1 MRYRVDSEVGEL
13 RQVILHRP
21 GREMTRL
28 TPSNKD
34 ELLFD
39 DLLWL
44 AEAQAEHDA
53 FANVLRSEGVE
64 VLYFAELLGETLEDT
79 AARKFALEHAF
90 DERAFGP
97 GLTDALWTL
106 AEGSSGWELADL
118 LIAGI
123 TKAELLDRVGTPRS
137 VLIDLMDDDDLVLPP
152 LPNHLFT
159 RDTSAWA
166 YGGVA
171 VNSMRKEARR
181 RETLNFETIYT
192 YHPRFATADFQR
204 WSLGD
209 DDGPAVLEGGDVL
222 VTGNGSV
229 VVGLSER
236 STPQGA
242 ERFARRLFESGEAE
256 TVVALNM
263 PAKREMMHL
272 DTVLTMLDED
282 TFTVYQNLGNLP
294 SVTIRPGASPEKLDI
309 TRNEDAD
316 MFSVIGAAA
325 GIGDPR
331 VLITPQDSL
340 AAQREQWDDGCNF
353 LAIRPGVVVGYER
366 NVTTNEYLTAQ
377 GIDVRA
383 VPGSELGRGRGGP
396 RCMSCPTIR
405 DAAPPQKETSL

>member
-309 TRNEDAD
+309 TRNADAD

-377 GIDVRA
+377 GIEVRP

>member
-272 DTVLTMLDED
+272 DTVLTMLDGD

-377 GIDVRA
+377 GIEVRP
-383 VPGSELGRGRGGP
+383 VPGNELGRGRGGP

>member
-1 MRYRVDSEVGEL
+1 MKFHVDSEVGDL

-21 GREMTRL
+21 GREMARL

-44 AEAQAEHDA
+44 DRAQAEHDA
-53 FANVLRSEGVE
+53 FAGVLRDEGVE
-64 VLYFAELLGETLEDT
+64 VLYFADLLAETLDDLN
-79 AARKFALEHAF
+79 ARKFVLEQAF
-90 DERAFGP
+90 DERSFGP
-97 GLTDALWTL
+97 GLTDSLWAV
-106 AEGSSGWELADL
+106 AEGASAWELADL

-123 TKAELLDRVGTPRS
+123 TKIELIDRVGKPRS
-137 VLIDLMDDDDLVLPP
+137 VLIDLMEDDALVIPP

-166 YGGVA
+166 YDGVA
-171 VNSMRKEARR
+171 VNSMRKQARR
-181 RETLNFETIYT
+181 RETVHFEAIYR
-192 YHPRFATADFQR
+192 YHPSFAGANFNR

-222 VTGNGSV
+222 VPGNGSV

-242 ERFARRLFESGEAE
+242 ERFARRIFESGSAE
-256 TVVALNM
+256 TVIALHM
-263 PAKREMMHL
+263 PSQREMMHL
-272 DTVLTMLDED
+272 DTVLTMLDEE

-294 SVTIRPGASPEKLDI
+294 SVTIRPGASPEKLHI
-309 TRNEDAD
+309 ERNETAD
-316 MFSVIGAAA
+316 MFSVIGKAS

-331 VLITPQDSL
+331 VLVTPQDSL

-366 NVTTNEYLTAQ
+366 NTATNDYLRSQ
-377 GIDVRA
+377 GIDVRT
-383 VPGSELGRGRGGP
+383 VPGNELGRGRGGP

-405 DAAPPQKETSL
+405 DAAPPQKDEAT

>member
-377 GIDVRA
+377 GIDVRP
-383 VPGSELGRGRGGP
+383 VPGNELGRGRGGP

>member
-282 TFTVYQNLGNLP
+282 TLTVYQNLGNLP

-353 LAIRPGVVVGYER
+353 LAIRPGVVIGYER